1 MKKLLS
7 RLQKA
12 ADWLDHDDPAEPS
25 YDPVHLGAVLIANL
39 VVVGALYWLLW
50 TLLVYEGGIFSKASA
65 LAQLVFGGKSLLEL
79 GYQGSYNQGLFEG
92 WLGNVGALAFS
103 ALALTA
109 LFRIYRQ
116 AARRAAK
123 R

>member
-12 ADWLDHDDPAEPS
+12 ADWLDQEDPSEPS
-25 YDPVHLGAVLIANL
+25 YDPVHLGAVLIVNL
-39 VVVGALYWLLW
+39 VVVGALYWMLW
-50 TLLVYEGGIFSKASA
+50 TLLVYEGGIFVKASA
-65 LAQLVFGGKSLLEL
+65 LCQLVFGVKTLTDL

-92 WLGNVGALAFS
+92 WLGNLGALAFC
-103 ALALTA
+103 ALTLTA
-109 LFRIYRQ
+109 LFNIYSR
-116 AARRAAK
+116 AARRAK

>member
-12 ADWLDHDDPAEPS
+12 ADWLDHEDPSEPS
-25 YDPVHLGAVLIANL
+25 YDPVHLGAVLIVNL
-39 VVVGALYWLLW
+39 VVVGALYWMLW
-50 TLLVYEGGIFSKASA
+50 TLLVYEGGIFVKASA
-65 LAQLVFGGKSLLEL
+65 LSQLAFGGKSLADL

-92 WLGNVGALAFS
+92 WLGNLGALTFC
-103 ALALTA
+103 ALTLTA
-109 LFRIYRQ
+109 LYNIYSR
-116 AARRAAK
+116 AARRAK